1 MTLQVNI
8 QKKQMMSN
16 DKGKEEMSLEYI
28 QKTLFEIA
36 QKDLETAH
44 ILEDDLY
51 KEFIEYVAN
60 GGTDNLVEKAKL
72 ILVSQE
78 LLTTRWYA

>member
-1 MTLQVNI
+1 MNNEYQ
-8 QKKQMMSN
+8 
-16 DKGKEEMSLEYI
+16 GKEEMSLEYI

-36 QKDLETAH
+36 QEDSSDPETAH

>member
-1 MTLQVNI
+1 
-8 QKKQMMSN
+8 MMSN
-16 DKGKEEMSLEYI
+16 DKGKEEMSLGYI

-36 QKDLETAH
+36 QEDPETAH
-44 ILEDDLY
+44 ILEDNLY

-78 LLTTRWYA
+78 LLTTRWYS

>member
-1 MTLQVNI
+1 
-8 QKKQMMSN
+8 MSN

-36 QKDLETAH
+36 QEDPETAH

-78 LLTTRWYA
+78 LLTTRWYS

>member
-1 MTLQVNI
+1 
-8 QKKQMMSN
+8 MMSN

-36 QKDLETAH
+36 QKDPETAH
-44 ILEDDLY
+44 ILEDNLY